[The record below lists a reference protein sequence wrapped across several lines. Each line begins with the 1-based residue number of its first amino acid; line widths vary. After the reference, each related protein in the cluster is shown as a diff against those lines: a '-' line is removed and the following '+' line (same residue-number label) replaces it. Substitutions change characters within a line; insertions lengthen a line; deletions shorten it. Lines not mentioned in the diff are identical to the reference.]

1 MHVTD
6 QNLALVYKGFKALYT
21 TAYLEAPAH
30 HEQVAMTVPSS
41 ASTETYGWLGSFP
54 GMREWLGERIVN
66 TLSTHSFT
74 IPNRKF
80 EATVEVDRD
89 DIADD
94 RIGVHKPFFAEMGR
108 NARQHP
114 SRLCFDLLK
123 RGFELPC
130 YDGQAFFDP
139 EHPVGTGAGSPELVP
154 NMQAGTG
161 TPWFLL
167 DTSRAIKPLI
177 WQERENYEFQ
187 TVNNHSDRGVFL
199 TDKYLYGIRARVNA
213 GLGLWQLAYGSKAE
227 LTVANYAAARAAMGE
242 LRGDRGEVLGIMP
255 TLMVVPPSLE
265 AEARAV
271 LKAAQVDGT
280 TNVWADSAE
289 LLVTPYVA

>member
-1 MHVTD
+1 M
-6 QNLALVYKGFKALYT
+6 
-21 TAYLEAPAH
+21 
-30 HEQVAMTVPSS
+30 MVPSS

-54 GMREWLGERIVN
+54 GMREWVGERVVS
-66 TLSTHSFT
+66 TLSIHSFT

-80 EATVEVDRD
+80 EATVEVDRE

-94 RIGVHKPFFAEMGR
+94 RIGVHKPFFSEMGR

-114 SRLCFDLLK
+114 SRVCFDLLK
-123 RGFELPC
+123 RGFELDC
-130 YDGQAFFDP
+130 YDGQRFFDP
-139 EHPVGTGAGSPELVP
+139 EHPVGTVGQPELVS
-154 NMQAGTG
+154 NMQDGSG

-177 WQERENYEFQ
+177 WQEREGYEFQ
-187 TVNNHSDRGVFL
+187 TVDNHSDRGVFL

-213 GLGLWQLAYGSKAE
+213 GLGLWQLAFGSKAA
-227 LTVANYAAARAAMGE
+227 LTVDAYADARARMGE

-255 TLMVVPPSLE
+255 TLMIVPPSLE
-265 AEARAV
+265 ADARAV

-289 LLVTPYVA
+289 LLVTPFVA